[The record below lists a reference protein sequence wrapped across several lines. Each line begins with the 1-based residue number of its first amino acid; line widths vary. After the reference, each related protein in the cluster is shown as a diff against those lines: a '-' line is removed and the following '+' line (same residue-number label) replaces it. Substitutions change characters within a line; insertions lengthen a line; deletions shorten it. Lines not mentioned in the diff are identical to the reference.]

1 VIDVIV
7 AVVIGALVLL
17 ILGIVMSAIV
27 VASGYDAQRRRN
39 EQLLEELLDQAKE
52 QHEPLVFVRRRKP

>member
-17 ILGIVMSAIV
+17 ILGIAMSVVV

-39 EQLLEELLDQAKE
+39 EQLLEELFDQAKE